1 MNTHAS
7 DEDRR
12 IYDKEMCVCTHF
24 DLCWKESKQRV
35 SMGNLT

>member
-12 IYDKEMCVCTHF
+12 IYDKEMCVCTHI
-24 DLCWKESKQRV
+24 LICVGKNQNKEYRWV
-35 SMGNLT
+35 T